1 MSVPA
6 ELSYNT
12 PSYPT
17 PVVLKRSVFRMRNSA
32 TDVGISTNGSLN
44 NRIEYRINTR
54 TFIDLKTMMF
64 RVKITAGG
72 PVANDGLF
80 SMYNIFDEITLRNE
94 SGTIIERLDDAATIA
109 QILLNLYA
117 SKDHLN
123 TVGSFSNASYGQMG
137 NPAEATAATDTYY
150 SLPLFRLLG
159 FFRTGK
165 IIRPSTFGGLYLQLR
180 LGTQAQVVSR
190 NVVGGGTA
198 APADV
203 NYTFSEMD
211 LFFDECLVDQSYEE
225 YYNTNYDTRGFRL
238 DINTFDHVNVS
249 LNTGGNTSE
258 RVVRLPF
265 SVTNCLALISVMRR
279 QDAKTSSAN
288 NYRAFIPPTANFHY
302 QYVNEGQRY
311 PQVRVENYERAY
323 EEVLKLTRTNR
334 GFVSQNLIN
343 KSNFSTLKAYE
354 GSVPTGEV
362 STFMYIAH
370 LEKMLGSNYTGVSLD
385 SNSCAL
391 EVQSNVAAY
400 APNSAG
406 VGEGV
411 ENLMIDAFAYYISS
425 VYVMNGQVTVS
436 K

>member
-12 PSYPT
+12 PTYPT

-32 TDVGISTNGSLN
+32 TDVGISNGSLN

-64 RVKITAGG
+64 RVKIT
-72 PVANDGLF
+72 PSNTVTKEGLL

-117 SKDHLN
+117 SNDHLD
-123 TVGSFSNASYGQMG
+123 TVGSFSNATYNRKV
-137 NPAEATAATDTYY
+137 NPIKEGTYY

-180 LGTQAQVVSR
+180 LATQTQVVSADK
-190 NVVGGGTA
+190 A
-198 APADV
+198 ADP
-203 NYTFSEMD
+203 NPNEETYSFSEMD

-238 DINTFDHVNVS
+238 DINTFDHVNVT
-249 LNTGGNTSE
+249 LNDTRNTSE

-265 SVTNCLALISVMRR
+265 SVTNCLALISVLRR
-279 QDAKTSSAN
+279 VDSKTSSVN
-288 NYRAFIPPTANFHY
+288 NYRTFIPPTENFHY

-311 PQVRVENYERAY
+311 PQVRVENHERAY
-323 EEVLKLTRTNR
+323 EEVLKLTRSNR

-343 KSNFSTLKAYE
+343 RHNFTTLLPYE
-354 GSVPTGEV
+354 GDSNGQV
-362 STFMYIAH
+362 STFMFIAH
-370 LEKMLGSNYTGVSLD
+370 LEKMLGSNYTGIPLD

-391 EVQSNVAAY
+391 EIQSNVINALDANN
-400 APNSAG
+400 AVLNEG
-406 VGEGV
+406 VGVGS
-411 ENLMIDAFAYYISS
+411 LMIDAFAYYISS